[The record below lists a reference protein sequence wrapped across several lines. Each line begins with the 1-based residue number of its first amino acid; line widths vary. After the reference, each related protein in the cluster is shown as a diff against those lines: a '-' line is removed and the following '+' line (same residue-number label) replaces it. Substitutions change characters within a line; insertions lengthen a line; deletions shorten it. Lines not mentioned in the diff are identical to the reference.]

1 MLIDFS
7 VANFRSIKKETSF
20 SMVSSKED
28 DKNAF
33 IENIGKKK
41 LPLYKTSCIYGLNAG
56 GKSNFLKAIAT
67 MKKIVLTSDKLLDDS
82 NEKKYNDFQPYLFNN
97 NSKDEASLFEVVFAV
112 DEIKYQY
119 GFKILD
125 TKI

>member
-33 IENIGKKK
+33 IENIGKKNY
-41 LPLYKTSCIYGLNAG
+41 LCIKHL
-56 GKSNFLKAIAT
+56 
-67 MKKIVLTSDKLLDDS
+67 
-82 NEKKYNDFQPYLFNN
+82 
-97 NSKDEASLFEVVFAV
+97 VFM
-112 DEIKYQY
+112 D
-119 GFKILD
+119 
-125 TKI
+125 